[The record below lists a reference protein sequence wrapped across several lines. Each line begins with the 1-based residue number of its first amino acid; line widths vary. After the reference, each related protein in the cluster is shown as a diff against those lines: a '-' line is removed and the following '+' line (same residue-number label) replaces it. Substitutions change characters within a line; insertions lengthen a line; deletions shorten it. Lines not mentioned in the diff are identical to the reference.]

1 MFCSSCGKENDDDAK
16 FCIHC
21 GIDFSKKLRIAE
33 NKHDIA
39 IVKPELDKKEA
50 SNQVDNF
57 VNNDSNFSVIVGPI
71 IDDFK
76 SGNSKRALKIIN
88 EYINNESTDSELRHI
103 LKKIK
108 EIYIESES
116 EKLAKNLLYGP
127 KTFTINGVGT
137 RVYGD
142 TLYFV
147 FLFIPIFPIARYKL
161 DNLGGPYTLNGK
173 LSLHKWQNVWRII
186 DIILIIVLVIT
197 VINNG

>member
-147 FLFIPIFPIARYKL
+147 FLFIPIFPIARY
-161 DNLGGPYTLNGK
+161 
-173 LSLHKWQNVWRII
+173 
-186 DIILIIVLVIT
+186 
-197 VINNG
+197 